1 MTNLLDEEE
10 VEADDDDVL
19 GTSPSVS
26 NCLPCCGSF
35 VAVLLSHSWSLLAK
49 KKKHSLSNK
58 LQFVCHTVLYRKGFA
73 VHNYHTLSIMLGKDL
88 CQLLIIT

>member
-26 NCLPCCGSF
+26 NCLLCYGSF
-35 VAVLLSHSWSLLAK
+35 VTVVLSHSWSLLAK
-49 KKKHSLSNK
+49 KKALSLQQTAVCVPYS
-58 LQFVCHTVLYRKGFA
+58 LQEKICCSQLSYVK
-73 VHNYHTLSIMLGKDL
+73 YHAG
-88 CQLLIIT
+88 